1 MKRMRIH
8 TDEQTMFTG
17 ISNIFI
23 DEYMPH
29 ANGDYVKVY
38 LYLLRYMQAGKE
50 DVSIN
55 SISDTLNYT
64 EGDVQRALKYW
75 EKEHLFSIG
84 RDAAGAITDL
94 TLLPPQTKRHVVT
107 QHAVAKQT
115 ITQQGTTSQ
124 TVSKAPTIS
133 SGTFPQESVPQRK
146 NYTIAELT
154 KLKQDVNYDTM
165 LKVLEGYLG
174 HPLSSKELQTA
185 TFIFDELHFSTDLIY
200 HLYEYCIN
208 RGKYRSEYIESVA
221 ISWAK
226 SNVKTPD
233 EATNASVAYNA
244 DYTAVCKAF
253 GLQRMPGQIERNYI
267 DHWVRDLGFD
277 RIMLEEACSRTL
289 LKTSKPEFKYANSI
303 LESWHKKG
311 IHTPADIAKQDEKY
325 KTQKTNTSSKPAT
338 TNKFNQFS
346 QRNYSKEQYSS
357 MEKRLIEQSRMSQ

>member
-1 MKRMRIH
+1 MRIH
-8 TDEQTMFTG
+8 TDEQNMFTD

-23 DEYMPH
+23 DEYMPD

-38 LYLLRYMQAGKE
+38 LYLLRCMQAGKE

-55 SISDTLNYT
+55 SISDSLNYT

-75 EKEHLFSIG
+75 EKEHLFSIT
-84 RDAAGAITDL
+84 RDAAGTITDL
-94 TLLPPQTKRHVVT
+94 AMLPPRTKQNVT
-107 QHAVAKQT
+107 TQQAPSTVSSSTPSVSAVAFSEEKIQNHRNYT
-115 ITQQGTTSQ
+115 
-124 TVSKAPTIS
+124 
-133 SGTFPQESVPQRK
+133 PQEL
-146 NYTIAELT
+146 A
-154 KLKQDVNYDTM
+154 KLKQNVEYDSM
-165 LKVLEGYLG
+165 LTVLETYLG

-185 TFIFDELHFSTDLIY
+185 TFVFDELHFSTDLIY

-208 RGKYRSEYIESVA
+208 RGKYRSEYIEKVA
-221 ISWAK
+221 ISWAQ
-226 SNVKTPD
+226 SNIKTPD
-233 EATNASVAYNA
+233 QATNASVAYNA

-253 GLQRMPGQIERNYI
+253 GLQRMPGQVERNYI

-277 RIMLEEACSRTL
+277 QVMLEEACSRTL

>member
-1 MKRMRIH
+1 MRIH
-8 TDEQTMFTG
+8 KNQHNIFTN

-38 LYLLRYMQAGKE
+38 LYLLRYMQAGNE

-55 SISDTLNYT
+55 SISDSLNYT
-64 EGDVQRALKYW
+64 EGDVERALKYW
-75 EKEHLFSIG
+75 EKEMLFSIT
-84 RDAAGAITDL
+84 RDVTGGITDVTFL
-94 TLLPPQTKRHVVT
+94 SPPTKQR
-107 QHAVAKQT
+107 T
-115 ITQQGTTSQ
+115 ITPTSATSQ
-124 TVSKAPTIS
+124 IRSKELTIS
-133 SGTFPQESVPQRK
+133 TTTYPEEAVPTHRNYTPQELA
-146 NYTIAELT
+146 T
-154 KLKQDVNYDTM
+154 LKQNVEYDSM
-165 LKVLEGYLG
+165 LTVLETYLG
-174 HPLSSKELQTA
+174 HPLSNKELQTA
-185 TFIFDELHFSTDLIY
+185 TFVFDELHFSPELIY

-208 RGKYRSEYIESVA
+208 RGKYRSEYIEKVA
-221 ISWAK
+221 ISWAQ
-226 SNVKTPD
+226 SNIKTPD

-277 RIMLEEACSRTL
+277 QIMLEEACSRTL

-303 LESWHKKG
+303 LESWHQKG
-311 IHTPADIAKQDEKY
+311 IHTPADIARQDEKY
-325 KTQKTNTSSKPAT
+325 KNQKTNTSSKPVT

-357 MEKRLIEQSRMSQ
+357 MEKRLIEQSRMS

>member
-1 MKRMRIH
+1 MRIH

-23 DEYMPH
+23 DEYMPD

-38 LYLLRYMQAGKE
+38 LYLLRYMQAGNE

-55 SISDTLNYT
+55 SISDSLNYT
-64 EGDVQRALKYW
+64 ERDVQRALKYW
-75 EKEHLFSIG
+75 EKEHLFSITK
-84 RDAAGAITDL
+84 DSSGAMTDL
-94 TLLPPQTKRHVVT
+94 TLLPPQTKQNIT
-107 QHAVAKQT
+107 AQPASSQT
-115 ITQQGTTSQ
+115 ISNTS
-124 TVSKAPTIS
+124 SDLPTAFS
-133 SGTFPQESVPQRK
+133 EETLRHRK
-146 NYTIAELT
+146 NYSADELT
-154 KLKQDVNYDTM
+154 KLKQNVDYDTM

-185 TFIFDELHFSTDLIY
+185 TFIFEELHFSTELIY

-208 RGKYRSEYIESVA
+208 RGKYRSEYIEKVA

-226 SNVKTPD
+226 SNIKTPD
-233 EATNASVAYNA
+233 QAATASVAYNA
-244 DYTAVCKAF
+244 DYTTVCKAF
-253 GLQRMPGQIERNYI
+253 GLQRMPGQVERNYI

-277 RIMLEEACSRTL
+277 RVMLEEACNRTL

-311 IHTPADIAKQDEKY
+311 IHTPADIARQDDKY
-325 KTQKTNTSSKPAT
+325 KNQKTNTSSKPAT

-357 MEKRLIEQSRMSQ
+357 MEKRLIEQSRMS

>member
-1 MKRMRIH
+1 MRIH
-8 TDEQTMFTG
+8 TDEQTMFTD
-17 ISNIFI
+17 IPNVFI
-23 DEYMPH
+23 DEYMPD

-55 SISDTLNYT
+55 SISDSLNYT

-75 EKEHLFSIG
+75 EKECLFSIT
-84 RDAAGAITDL
+84 RDAAGTITDL
-94 TLLPPQTKRHVVT
+94 ILLPPQTKRNVT
-107 QHAVAKQT
+107 AQSAS
-115 ITQQGTTSQ
+115 SQ
-124 TVSKAPTIS
+124 NVSKSHSLSAT
-133 SGTFPQESVPQRK
+133 TFSEETVHHHK
-146 NYTIAELT
+146 NYTVDELT
-154 KLKQDVNYDTM
+154 KLKQNVDYDTM

-174 HPLSSKELQTA
+174 HPLSNKELQTA
-185 TFIFDELHFSTDLIY
+185 TFIFQELHFSTDLIY

-208 RGKYRSEYIESVA
+208 RGKYRSEYIEKVA

-226 SNVKTPD
+226 SNIKTPD
-233 EATNASVAYNA
+233 QATNASMAYNA

-253 GLQRMPGQIERNYI
+253 GLQRMPGQVERNYI

-277 RIMLEEACSRTL
+277 RVMLEEACSRTL
-289 LKTSKPEFKYANSI
+289 LQTSKPEFKYADRI
-303 LESWHKKG
+303 LESWHKNG
-311 IHTPADIAKQDEKY
+311 IHTPADIAKQDDKH

-357 MEKRLIEQSRMSQ
+357 MEKRLIEQSRMS